1 MKWIKLISLPLILCC
16 SLVAQSAEKTVL
28 VFGDSLSAAYNLP
41 TEKGWVTLL
50 EKKFKKQGN
59 PVNMVNGSISGET
72 SSGGLVRFPNQLE
85 QAKPDV
91 VVLELGANDGLRGF
105 DLATTRSNLTQMI
118 QLSHDSGAKVLLAGI
133 HIPPNYGR
141 TYTRKFDQIFK
152 DLAAKDSVELI
163 PFILEGVATVPG
175 MMLDDGLHPNENGQK
190 VMVETVYAHL
200 APMLRQADE

>member
-1 MKWIKLISLPLILCC
+1 MKWIKLISVSLLLC
-16 SLVAQSAEKTVL
+16 SSFYTEAAEKTVL

-50 EKKFKKQGN
+50 EQKLNHQGSQ
-59 PVNMVNGSISGET
+59 VRIVNGSISGET
-72 SSGGLVRFPNQLE
+72 SSGGLVRFPSQLE

-105 DLATTRSNLTQMI
+105 DLTTTRNNLTQMI
-118 QLSHDSGAKVLLAGI
+118 NLSHDSGAKVLLAGI

-141 TYTRKFDQIFK
+141 TYTRKFDLIFQ
-152 DLAAKDSVELI
+152 DLAAKDNVELI

-175 MMLDDGLHPNENGQK
+175 MMLDDGLHPNEKGQK
-190 VMVETVYAHL
+190 VMVNTVHKYL
-200 APMLRQADE
+200 SPMLKLK